1 MEKLKDWKGGK
12 VERWKSGKVLC
23 AAALFAVACGIPC
36 EVNAVEVDGIA
47 AKVGSETILKSD
59 VAMEMMRRGL
69 RDASRYGDVLEDM
82 IERKLIVKAAKDAKM
97 VVPEWIVENRVREII
112 QKSFDGDR
120 NKLIEMLGQQRTSY
134 PEWYARLKEDVI
146 VGAMR
151 WNSVN
156 KNITAS
162 PAEMKKMFDAHPENY
177 ASNSFVSV
185 SAIVLK
191 PEDRVR
197 RDEISSALK
206 EKKKTFEE
214 LGATKYANVKPEDA
228 FQPAVCAALAQLK
241 KGETSD
247 WIDMDGWS
255 FLLRKDDEQVGRKL
269 TFAEAFDMIEADVKE
284 AKAKKLFTDWIAR
297 LKEETFIKIYE

>member
-1 MEKLKDWKGGK
+1 MKGAE
-12 VERWKSGKVLC
+12 VSSVKSAFALLACVV
-23 AAALFAVACGIPC
+23 AFATAAL
-36 EVNAVEVDGIA
+36 AVEVDGIA
-47 AKVGSETILKSD
+47 AKVGAETILKSD

-69 RDASRYGDVLEDM
+69 RDSSRYADVLEDM
-82 IERKLIVKAAKDAKM
+82 VERKLIVKAAKDAKM

-162 PAEMKKMFDAHPENY
+162 PAEMKKMFEAHPENY

-228 FQPAVCAALAQLK
+228 FQPVVCAELAKLK

-284 AKAKKLFTDWIAR
+284 EKSKKMFLDWIAR